1 MPETPTQDYVRGV
14 FRGARIPER
23 DATTRMSGDLKWNK
37 IFGAGLGTAFV
48 ILVVQQV
55 SGAIYHSEPP
65 EKMGYFVDAPEE
77 AAGEAAELP
86 PDWGT
91 VLPAADLAAGEAAF
105 ARCQACHNVAQGGA
119 DGIGPNLFGV
129 VGGPVMHRAGF
140 AYSDAMQA
148 HKAEA
153 PTWGYDELNQFITAP
168 ARYVPG
174 TKMSFAG
181 IRDTQTRIN
190 LIAWLRS
197 QGSGGF
203 AIPAPD
209 PARQP
214 GAAAP
219 AEGEAPVAP
228 GADEAAADS
237 GGQAGGAPDTGVA
250 GQSDTQAT
258 PAAPPAATSPA
269 PPNH

>member
-1 MPETPTQDYVRGV
+1 
-14 FRGARIPER
+14 
-23 DATTRMSGDLKWNK
+23 MSGDLKWNK

-48 ILVVQQV
+48 ILMVQQV
-55 SGAIYHSEPP
+55 SGAVYSTHSP

-77 AAGEAAELP
+77 AAGGAAEVELA

-91 VLPAADLAAGEAAF
+91 VLPIADLAAGEAAF
-105 ARCQACHNVAQGGA
+105 ARCQACHNVTAGGA

-140 AYSDAMQA
+140 AYSDAMAA

-153 PTWGYDELNQFITAP
+153 PTWGYDELDQFITAP
-168 ARYVPG
+168 NRYVSG

-181 IRDTQTRIN
+181 LRDTPTRIN
-190 LIAWLRS
+190 LIAYLRS
-197 QGSGGF
+197 QGSAGF

-209 PARQP
+209 PSRQP

-219 AEGEAPVAP
+219 AEGEVPAEGAPADAATAGAESGAAP
-228 GADEAAADS
+228 AEAAT
-237 GGQAGGAPDTGVA
+237 GAPTTQTGDV
-250 GQSDTQAT
+250 
-258 PAAPPAATSPA
+258 APPAATSPT
-269 PPNH
+269 PPNT

>member
-1 MPETPTQDYVRGV
+1 
-14 FRGARIPER
+14 
-23 DATTRMSGDLKWNK
+23 MSGDLTGNK
-37 IFGAGLGTAFV
+37 ILGAVLATAFV
-48 ILVVQQV
+48 IIGVPQV
-55 SGAIYHSEPP
+55 TSFIYATEKP

-77 AAGEAAELP
+77 AAGGPAEVVLP

-105 ARCQACHNVAQGGA
+105 ARCQACHNATAGGA

-140 AYSDAMQA
+140 AYSDAMA
-148 HKAEA
+148 THKAEA
-153 PTWGYDELNQFITAP
+153 PTWGYDELDHFITAP

-181 IRDTQTRIN
+181 IRDQNTRIN

-197 QGSGGF
+197 QGSGGY

-214 GAAAP
+214 GAAPAAP
-219 AEGEAPVAP
+219 AEGAAPTE
-228 GADEAAADS
+228 GAAATEATGPAAAS
-237 GGQAGGAPDTGVA
+237 AAPAT
-250 GQSDTQAT
+250 TQAT
-258 PAAPPAATSPA
+258 PAAPPASTSA
-269 PPNH
+269 PSNH

>member
-1 MPETPTQDYVRGV
+1 
-14 FRGARIPER
+14 
-23 DATTRMSGDLKWNK
+23 MSGSLNGNK
-37 IFGAGLGTAFV
+37 ILGAALATAFV
-48 ILVVQQV
+48 IVGVQQV
-55 SGAIYHSEPP
+55 TGAIYHTEAP

-77 AAGEAAELP
+77 AAGGAAEVVLP

-105 ARCQACHNVAQGGA
+105 ARCQACHDAHQGGA
-119 DGIGPNLFGV
+119 DKIGPNLWAV

-140 AYSDAMQA
+140 AYSDAMSA

-153 PTWGYDELNQFITAP
+153 PNWGYDQLDQFITAP

-181 IRDTQTRIN
+181 IRDQQTRIN
-190 LIAWLRS
+190 LIAWLRT

-214 GAAAP
+214 GAAVPAEGAAP
-219 AEGEAPVAP
+219 AEGEAAP
-228 GADEAAADS
+228 AEGAAATE
-237 GGQAGGAPDTGVA
+237 GAAPAAAPAAPAT
-250 GQSDTQAT
+250 TQAT
-258 PAAPPAATSPA
+258 PAAPA
-269 PPNH
+269 H

>member
-1 MPETPTQDYVRGV
+1 MRPGPKV
-14 FRGARIPER
+14 R
-23 DATTRMSGDLKWNK
+23 DATTRMSGNLNGNK
-37 IFGAGLGTAFV
+37 ILGAALATALV
-48 ILVVQQV
+48 IIGVQQV
-55 SGAIYHSEPP
+55 TGAIYHTEAP

-77 AAGEAAELP
+77 AAGDAAEVVLP

-105 ARCQACHNVAQGGA
+105 ARCQACHNAAAGGA

-140 AYSDAMQA
+140 AYSDAMAA

-153 PTWGYDELNQFITAP
+153 PTWGYDQLDQFITAP

-181 IRDTQTRIN
+181 IRDQQTRIN
-190 LIAWLRS
+190 LIAWLRA

-219 AEGEAPVAP
+219 AEGAAPTE
-228 GADEAAADS
+228 GAAATE
-237 GGQAGGAPDTGVA
+237 ATAPAAEGAAPAT
-250 GQSDTQAT
+250 TQAT
-258 PAAPPAATSPA
+258 PAAPPAATSA
-269 PPNH
+269 PTGG

>member
-1 MPETPTQDYVRGV
+1 MRPGPKV
-14 FRGARIPER
+14 R
-23 DATTRMSGDLKWNK
+23 DATTRMSGNLNGNK
-37 IFGAGLGTAFV
+37 ILGAALATALV
-48 ILVVQQV
+48 IIGVQQV
-55 SGAIYHSEPP
+55 TGAIYHTETP

-77 AAGEAAELP
+77 AAGGPAEVVLP

-105 ARCQACHNVAQGGA
+105 ARCQACHNAAAGGA

-129 VGGPVMHRAGF
+129 VGGPVMHRGGF
-140 AYSDAMQA
+140 AYSDAMSA

-153 PTWGYDELNQFITAP
+153 PTWGYDQLDQFITAP

-181 IRDTQTRIN
+181 IRDQQTRIN
-190 LIAWLRS
+190 LIAWLRA

-219 AEGEAPVAP
+219 AEGAAPTE
-228 GADEAAADS
+228 GAAATEAS
-237 GGQAGGAPDTGVA
+237 APAAEGAVPAT
-250 GQSDTQAT
+250 TQAT
-258 PAAPPAATSPA
+258 PAAPPAATSAA
-269 PPNH
+269 PTN